1 MFDHNSSDRASLY
14 ISHMSTLPLTSTLT
28 LALAGD
34 AAAAERAWTE
44 VYAEVRTIAA
54 SAIARE
60 NAGGAPDADLHPT
73 GLVHEIFLRIG
84 RHPPKAWDSRRH
96 FFGAVAQACEQ
107 VLVDLARTR
116 KALKRGGGKP
126 PVPLTF
132 VAGEL
137 ADAGHARAAAEFGLP
152 AALTALARD
161 YPRAAEVARL
171 RYVLGLPNAEV
182 ARILGVSEST
192 IEKDWAFARA
202 WLRRELDRAG

>member
-1 MFDHNSSDRASLY
+1 VAQLGY
-14 ISHMSTLPLTSTLT
+14 IRDMPPLPLTSTLN

-44 VYAEVRTIAA
+44 VYGEVRAIAA
-54 SAIARE
+54 AAIARE
-60 NAGGAPDADLHPT
+60 GAGGAADADLHPT

-84 RHPPKAWDSRRH
+84 RNPPRAWDSRRH

-107 VLVDLARTR
+107 ALIDLARTR
-116 KALKRGGGKP
+116 KALKRGSGKA

-137 ADAGHARAAAEFGLP
+137 ANTDNARAAAEFGLP
-152 AALTALARD
+152 AALDALARD

-171 RYVLGLPNAEV
+171 RYVLGMPNLEV
-182 ARILGVSEST
+182 AKVLGVSDST
-192 IEKDWAFARA
+192 VEKDWTFARA
-202 WLRRELDRAG
+202 WLRRALDRAE

>member
-1 MFDHNSSDRASLY
+1 
-14 ISHMSTLPLTSTLT
+14 MSTLPLTSTLN

-54 SAIARE
+54 AAIARQDS
-60 NAGGAPDADLHPT
+60 GGAAAADLHPT

-84 RHPPKAWDSRRH
+84 RNPPIAWDSRRH
-96 FFGAVAQACEQ
+96 FFGTVAQACEQ
-107 VLVDLARTR
+107 VLIDLARTR
-116 KALKRGGGKP
+116 KALKRGGGKA

-137 ADAGHARAAAEFGLP
+137 ANTDNARTAAEFGLP
-152 AALTALARD
+152 AALDALARD

-171 RYVLGLPNAEV
+171 RYVLGMPSLEV
-182 ARILGVSEST
+182 AKILGVSDST
-192 IEKDWAFARA
+192 VEKDWAFARA
-202 WLRRELDRAG
+202 WLRRALDRAE